1 MLQVTKKVMKPKKRN
16 KELGKHHLTKT
27 SICQVL
33 NLTVIFLKTPKNF
46 NSIQLNVQANCLIS
60 EYIKS

>member
-1 MLQVTKKVMKPKKRN
+1 MLQVTKKVIKPKEKN

-33 NLTVIFLKTPKNF
+33 NLTVIFLKPPRIL
-46 NSIQLNVQANCLIS
+46 IQYN
-60 EYIKS
+60 